1 MKVNVSTSFHCD
13 SFFLYHINKNL
24 ITLKQ
29 LINIKKNDT
38 NRLKL
43 LMKTLSIQPLIGF
56 LISFLTYVKQIRLS
70 PLDIQTLKTKQE
82 ANLHFLKISKKE
94 KKSTDASCPPLN
106 SCIRILWIECFKKKI
121 NKIHSSL
128 VDLLDVRADGG
139 G

>member
-13 SFFLYHINKNL
+13 SFFLYHINKNF

-56 LISFLTYVKQIRLS
+56 LISFLTYVKRIKLS
-70 PLDIQTLKTKQE
+70 PLDI
-82 ANLHFLKISKKE
+82 
-94 KKSTDASCPPLN
+94 
-106 SCIRILWIECFKKKI
+106 
-121 NKIHSSL
+121 
-128 VDLLDVRADGG
+128 
-139 G
+139 